1 MEDLAIRLQGVEVD
15 YLVQPNG
22 SGSIKDIILSLGR
35 RPFLQR
41 RRILH
46 GVDLNVRRG
55 ECFGV
60 VGRNGSGKS
69 TLLRVV
75 AGIVE
80 PTQGTVQVKGRV
92 APMLAL
98 GVGLEPE
105 LTGLENARLCTTLL
119 GGDRRAVQRTLEHVR
134 AFAGLD
140 EEHLTMAVK
149 RYSTGMTARLG
160 FAIATANEPEIL
172 LIDEALAVGD
182 EGFQRKCHEH
192 IRALN
197 QRGTTVLLVSHSLAE
212 VQRLCHRAACME
224 AGRVDIVGDPH
235 SVGLHYH
242 RLLGIA

>member
-1 MEDLAIRLQGVEVD
+1 MDVAIRLEGVQVD
-15 YLVQPNG
+15 YLIQPHG
-22 SGSIKDIILSLGR
+22 AGSIKDALLGLGR
-35 RPFLQR
+35 RPFLER

-46 GVDLNVRRG
+46 GVDLEVRRG
-55 ECFGV
+55 ECFGI

-69 TLLRVV
+69 TLMRVV

-80 PTQGTVQVKGRV
+80 PTAGSVMVQGRV

-119 GGDRRAVQRTLEHVR
+119 GGDRRAVQRTLAHVR
-134 AFAGLD
+134 DFAGLD
-140 EEHLTMAVK
+140 EEHLGMAVK

-182 EGFQRKCHEH
+182 EGFQRKCHAH
-192 IRALN
+192 IRDLN

-212 VQRLCHRAACME
+212 VQRICHRAACME
-224 AGRVDIVGDPH
+224 QGRVEIQGDPH
-235 SVGLHYH
+235 AVGLYYH